1 MNAQSTCDPIL
12 DDVLAF
18 NEYLLKL
25 AKAGVPIGLGIL
37 EDNATLSEQLSEIN
51 SKIAMEVARGNTVR
65 QTLESDQELP
75 PLYRSSLATWLYCD
89 KSPDALAALSECA
102 DGRREIEKVFDFAV
116 VQPLILL
123 GLVYCGFVFLLLSVA
138 PKMDAM
144 NSQIGSA
151 PGFGLQVLMAAR
163 TTIWYWGIAIPL
175 LVALGLALWS
185 RQRSRWLSRW
195 FPGRRNIF
203 ETTLKA
209 NYAEGFANLLEHDQ
223 SVVQAQ
229 TLLGSFK
236 RIRKPVQVQSG
247 NTNMEIA
254 MPRMLQ
260 WALGDDVSNE
270 DRANALRFA
279 ARAYREL
286 AQSRASQWRAWFPV
300 VVGALLGGAIVL
312 AFGLSLFA
320 PMIELLTAITRPS

>member
-1 MNAQSTCDPIL
+1 MNAQSTCDPVL

-25 AKAGVPIGLGIL
+25 ARAGVPIGLGTS
-37 EDNATLSEQLSEIN
+37 ESNATLSEQLSDIN
-51 SKIAMEVARGNTVR
+51 SKIAMGVARGNTVR

-89 KSPDALAALSECA
+89 KTPDALAALSECA
-102 DGRREIEKVFDFAV
+102 DGRRETERVFDFAF

-138 PKMDAM
+138 PMMDAM

-151 PGFGLQVLMAAR
+151 PGFGLQVLTVAR
-163 TTIWYWGIAIPL
+163 QTIWYWGIAIPL
-175 LVALGLALWS
+175 LVAIGLLLWR
-185 RQRSRWLSRW
+185 RQRSRRLSRW
-195 FPGRRNIF
+195 IPGRRNIS
-203 ETTLKA
+203 EATQKA
-209 NYAEGFANLLEHDQ
+209 NYAEGFANLLEHGQ
-223 SVVQAQ
+223 SVVHAQ
-229 TLLGSFK
+229 TLLGSY
-236 RIRKPVQVQSG
+236 RSARKPVQVQPENS
-247 NTNMEIA
+247 NMEIA
-254 MPRMLQ
+254 VPRMLQ
-260 WALGDDVSNE
+260 WALGDDVSND

-286 AQSRASQWRAWFPV
+286 AQSRASQWRAWYPV
-300 VVGALLGGAIVL
+300 VVGALLGGALVL

-320 PMIELLTAITRPS
+320 PMIELLTAITRP